1 MLKSSLVLMCFGA
14 TFLSAQEKIADHR
27 LEASAEVVRDMM
39 QMPDKGIPK
48 DLIDKAKCVVVIPG
62 VKKGAF
68 VVGGEYGKG
77 FASCR
82 TSPGGPWGPPAAVAL
97 EGGSFGLQI
106 GGSSTD
112 VIMLVMNDRGLQH
125 LLKDKF
131 SLGGEAE
138 VAAGPV
144 GRDATADTDISLHAE
159 ILTWARS
166 RGAFA
171 GLSLKGA
178 SLHADA
184 DENEKLYG
192 RRLSS
197 REILQGDVRTP
208 TVARVLVSALNRS

>member
-1 MLKSSLVLMCFGA
+1 MIKSSLVLMCIGA
-14 TFLSAQEKIADHR
+14 TVLSAEEKIADHR
-27 LEASAEVVRDMM
+27 VEASAEVVRDMM
-39 QMPDKGIPK
+39 QMPDKGIPR
-48 DLIDKAKCVVVIPG
+48 DLIEKAKCVVVIPG
-62 VKKGAF
+62 VKKGAI

-82 TSPGGPWGPPAAVAL
+82 TSPGGPWGAPSAVAL
-97 EGGSFGLQI
+97 EGGSVGLQI

-125 LLKDKF
+125 LLSDKF

-144 GRDATADTDISLHAE
+144 GRDAAANTDISMRAE
-159 ILTWARS
+159 ILTWSRS
-166 RGAFA
+166 RGVFA

-178 SLHADA
+178 TLHTDS

-197 REILQGDVRTP
+197 REILQGDVRP
-208 TVARVLVSALNRS
+208 PAVAHVLVSALNRS